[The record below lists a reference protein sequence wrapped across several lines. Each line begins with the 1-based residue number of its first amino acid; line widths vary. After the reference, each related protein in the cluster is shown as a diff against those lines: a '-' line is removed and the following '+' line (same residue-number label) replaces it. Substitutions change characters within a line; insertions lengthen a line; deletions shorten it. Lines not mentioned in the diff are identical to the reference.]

1 MMLEAMSD
9 LSGTMMAA
17 RRSLAVVGRL
27 QHRRSWSVNVNE
39 VRLMARRAAPPSWP
53 REVPAPVGREWIPGA
68 VAWLLD
74 HCPPEYRSYGVLRR
88 QPAVLARCTAWH
100 VRAQEQA
107 LRQGLAAAR
116 RELAGEGAAVVDETL
131 MMLENE
137 LTRVQVLGRS
147 VAAVEHALTLR

>member
-1 MMLEAMSD
+1 MLEAMSD

-17 RRSLAVVGRL
+17 RRSAVAVGSELARCQVEGGR
-27 QHRRSWSVNVNE
+27 V
-39 VRLMARRAAPPSWP
+39 MARRAAPPGWP
-53 REVPAPVGREWIPGA
+53 REVPAPVGQEWIPGA

-100 VRAQEQA
+100 VQAQEQA
-107 LRQGLAAAR
+107 VRQGLAAAR

-137 LTRVQVLGRS
+137 LTRVQFLGRS